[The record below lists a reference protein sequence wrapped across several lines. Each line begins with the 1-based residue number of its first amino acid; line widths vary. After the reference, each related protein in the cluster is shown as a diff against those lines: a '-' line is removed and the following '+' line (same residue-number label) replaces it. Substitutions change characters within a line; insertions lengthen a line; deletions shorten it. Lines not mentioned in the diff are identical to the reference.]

1 MPDSELLATLP
12 ALLTRERAV
21 LVEVIACLVEIDRRR
36 LYLEQACASLRSF
49 CIERLGYSEDEA
61 SKRVRVVRLA
71 RRLPRVL
78 DELQNG
84 GIHLTGLF
92 LLAAYLT
99 EENAESLLNEARG
112 ASRQQIEHL
121 LARRF
126 PRPDVEARID
136 SIASQPV
143 LQLAVGEQS
152 GRPKTSIG
160 PGAGTRE
167 TQGRLEPLSAASY
180 RVQFTAS
187 SDLYAKIEQA
197 KQLVSHAVPGVDLAA
212 LMERAIDALIEKEIR
227 RKRGAD
233 KKRKRRPQKPG
244 SRHVAVEVADAV
256 WQRDGSQCTFVDG
269 ADRRCSERRF
279 LTLEHEHPHARNGP
293 STVENLSLLCA
304 AHNAQSARKVFGE
317 EHIEKKRRERAERA
331 HTEGKVRSALC
342 QLGFRKPEV
351 ARVLAEVGA
360 RQGQDFAPQPVLHAC
375 LAALVR

>member
-1 MPDSELLATLP
+1 
-12 ALLTRERAV
+12 
-21 LVEVIACLVEIDRRR
+21 
-36 LYLEQACASLRSF
+36 
-49 CIERLGYSEDEA
+49 
-61 SKRVRVVRLA
+61 
-71 RRLPRVL
+71 
-78 DELQNG
+78 
-84 GIHLTGLF
+84 
-92 LLAAYLT
+92 
-99 EENAESLLNEARG
+99 
-112 ASRQQIEHL
+112 L

-197 KQLVSHAVPGVDLAA
+197 KQLVSHALPGVDLAA

-256 WQRDGSQCTFVDG
+256 WQRDGSQCTFVDAAG
-269 ADRRCSERRF
+269 RRCSERRF

-304 AHNAQSARKVFGE
+304 AHNARSARKVFGE
-317 EHIEKKRRERAERA
+317 EHIEKKRRERAARA
-331 HTEGKVRSALC
+331 HTEGKIRSALC
-342 QLGFRKPEV
+342 RLGFLKPQV

-360 RQGQDFAPQPVLHAC
+360 RQGQDFAPQPLLHAC
-375 LAALVR
+375 LASLVR